1 MWLTPARML
10 WISLSLV
17 ILDKFSAVRKLGQK
31 NTRRMSMD
39 GSSWISDASSSPLEL
54 KTLAY
59 LERVSILRL
68 STTSVVINKLGFG
81 KASPVFFVITR
92 LTPCGRLSQL

>member
-1 MWLTPARML
+1 ML
-10 WISLSLV
+10 LISFSFL
-17 ILDKFSAVRKLGQK
+17 IFDKFSGVRKLGQK

-39 GSSWISDASSSPLEL
+39 GSSWTSDASSSPVEV

-68 STTSVVINKLGFG
+68 STTSVVINRLGFG
-81 KASPVFFVITR
+81 KASLSLLCHYGSR
-92 LTPCGRLSQL
+92 LLATNPDLVQL